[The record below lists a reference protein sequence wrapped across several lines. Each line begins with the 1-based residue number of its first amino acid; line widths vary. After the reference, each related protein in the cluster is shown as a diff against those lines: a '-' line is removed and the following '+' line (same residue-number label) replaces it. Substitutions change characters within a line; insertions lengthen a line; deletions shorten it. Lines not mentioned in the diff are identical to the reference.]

1 MKCKYFFL
9 FLVLTT
15 FPMILNC
22 SGSENRSTVT
32 TMAGAAGSN
41 SLQAVAEPNPAKVN
55 SVIRATF
62 IGGDKE
68 NAYGTVKIY
77 DSTGHEVKDGVLLHT
92 DVGVYEYDWNLCN
105 DKNTK
110 VANGEYFAD
119 VKVGLPG
126 DSHTSRIKIA
136 VLR

>member
-32 TMAGAAGSN
+32 NMAGAAGSN

-77 DSTGHEVKDGVLLHT
+77 DSTGHEVKDG
-92 DVGVYEYDWNLCN
+92 GY
-105 DKNTK
+105 
-110 VANGEYFAD
+110 
-119 VKVGLPG
+119 G
-126 DSHTSRIKIA
+126 DNVPSTVVNCVDGDIE
-136 VLR
+136 VLREGKGSVDLLY